1 MKFWS
6 WLEVSLVMLVVT
18 VAITGEILPKS
29 KATEETSDQQVEK
42 ESKKLTFKHV
52 IQVFWFCLLGYV
64 SQSSFPYC
72 LHVCVR
78 VLSLAPDRNL
88 INAGLSQPLMEFTIY
103 IALFFSAFQLQ
114 ENHTLPCLDC
124 YSLTPLWTLSMW
136 SRKTSPLA
144 HQLTLRDKAFT
155 SLRRSRK
162 SGEKRPCSS
171 LETLDSRMVEKSHL
185 KLDYSKMQTE
195 AFFPTGNKQGVKHC
209 SIQRLPIF
217 GRAAQ

>member
-1 MKFWS
+1 
-6 WLEVSLVMLVVT
+6 MLVVT

-103 IALFFSAFQLQ
+103 IALFFRIPTPRKPHPPMSGLLQPYSIMDPLNVEQKDFSSSSSA
-114 ENHTLPCLDC
+114 
-124 YSLTPLWTLSMW
+124 
-136 SRKTSPLA
+136 
-144 HQLTLRDKAFT
+144 
-155 SLRRSRK
+155 
-162 SGEKRPCSS
+162 
-171 LETLDSRMVEKSHL
+171 DS
-185 KLDYSKMQTE
+185 
-195 AFFPTGNKQGVKHC
+195 
-209 SIQRLPIF
+209 
-217 GRAAQ
+217 